1 MAGRFL
7 LLFLLSLILLPSM
20 VMCLL
25 CLAVLAVLAVLTGLF
40 LSFVVTKSLFR
51 FLIATKISS
60 DNTI

>member
-20 VMCLL
+20 VLCLL
-25 CLAVLAVLAVLTGLF
+25 CLAVLAVLTGLF
-40 LSFVVTKSLFR
+40 LSFVVTKSLLR